1 MIFPFLPASN
11 LFFPVGFVVAERVL
25 YLPSM
30 GFCMLVAYGAHRLI
44 ASNFKSSH
52 LKMIITSGVIL
63 LLVVY
68 LVKTLERNR
77 AWFSEELLYREA
89 VCTYPNNA
97 KMLHNLATKF
107 SQTDLAMAEKLLSMS
122 AQVEPQYVSAFS
134 DLGMVLSQQ
143 NKLQRAEEVRNKLM
157 IVVIVEF
164 ISLSD
169 LLEGCRT
176 DVSIIEW

>member
-1 MIFPFLPASN
+1 
-11 LFFPVGFVVAERVL
+11 
-25 YLPSM
+25 
-30 GFCMLVAYGAHRLI
+30 MLVAYGTWLI
-44 ASNFKSSH
+44 ASNFKSGH

-134 DLGMVLSQQ
+134 DLGMILSQQ